1 MSTETEIPARIKTTW
16 LIGVV
21 AAFSIFAVIAWYSGH
36 MTRAYPSYD
45 QKRAADRYETL
56 AKVQAAE
63 NLTLTGTADWI
74 DQNKKII
81 HIPIDEAMAKEIDT
95 LKAQPAQVGSA
106 LPVIPPPATPAAAP
120 AKTDAAASTNA
131 APAPAP
137 AAPAPP
143 KK

>member
-1 MSTETEIPARIKTTW
+1 MSSETTLPPRIKTTW

-21 AAFSIFAVIAWYSGH
+21 AAFCIFAVFAWYSGH

-45 QKRAADRYETL
+45 QQRSADRYVTL
-56 AKVQAAE
+56 QKLQKTE
-63 NLTLTGTADWI
+63 NDTINAPADWV

-81 HIPIDEAMAKEIDT
+81 HIPINEAMAKEVET
-95 LKAQPAQVGSA
+95 LKSQPAQIGSA
-106 LPVIPPPATPAAAP
+106 LPAPAPPAAPAAP
-120 AKTDAAASTNA
+120 AKPDANASTNA
-131 APAPAP
+131 AP

>member
-1 MSTETEIPARIKTTW
+1 MSTETEIPARIKTSW

-45 QKRAADRYETL
+45 VKRTADRYLTL
-56 AKVQAAE
+56 AKVQEDE
-63 NLTLTGTADWI
+63 NKTLNGPADWI

-95 LKAQPAQVGSA
+95 LKTQPAQIGSA
-106 LPVIPPPATPAAAP
+106 LPVTPPPAAPMAP
-120 AKTDAAASTNA
+120 AKTDAPASTNA
-131 APAPAP
+131 APAP

>member
-1 MSTETEIPARIKTTW
+1 MSTETEIPARIKTSW

-45 QKRAADRYETL
+45 SKRTADRYQTL
-56 AKVQAAE
+56 AKLQKEE
-63 NLTLTGTADWI
+63 NETLNGPADWI
-74 DQNKKII
+74 DQNKKVI
-81 HIPIDEAMAKEIDT
+81 HIPIEEAMSKELET
-95 LKAQPAQVGSA
+95 LKVQPVQAGSA
-106 LPVIPPPATPAAAP
+106 IPVIPPPAAPAAAP
-120 AKTDAAASTNA
+120 AKTEAASTNA
-131 APAPAP
+131 AP

>member
-1 MSTETEIPARIKTTW
+1 MSSETTIPSRIKTTW

-21 AAFSIFAVIAWYSGH
+21 AAFCIFAVIAWYSGH

-45 QKRAADRYETL
+45 QQRSADRYVTL
-56 AKVQAAE
+56 QKLQKTE
-63 NLTLTGTADWI
+63 NDTINAPADWV

-81 HIPIDEAMAKEIDT
+81 HIPINEAMAKEVET
-95 LKAQPAQVGSA
+95 LKTQPAQIGSA
-106 LPVIPPPATPAAAP
+106 LPVAPPPAAAP
-120 AKTDAAASTNA
+120 AKPEPASTNA
-131 APAPAP
+131 AP